1 MKVKSVNDWKS
12 MQDIGIIGK
21 IMAGYRAKAGVSVK
35 DIAKAMD
42 IPLSS
47 LYAYEKGERPI
58 QMHVWLRWC
67 AAVGIKHRSAA
78 ETIAIK
84 CGYDQ
89 KNRFRDRSGKKCQE
103 QN

>member
-1 MKVKSVNDWKS
+1 MKVKTADDWKS
-12 MQDIGIIGK
+12 MQDIATIAQ
-21 IMAGYRAKAGVSVK
+21 IMAGYRKKAGLDVK
-35 DIAKAMD
+35 DVAKAME

-67 AAVGIKHRSAA
+67 KAVGIKHRSAA

-89 KNRFRDRSGKKCQE
+89 QNRFRDRRGKKCQE